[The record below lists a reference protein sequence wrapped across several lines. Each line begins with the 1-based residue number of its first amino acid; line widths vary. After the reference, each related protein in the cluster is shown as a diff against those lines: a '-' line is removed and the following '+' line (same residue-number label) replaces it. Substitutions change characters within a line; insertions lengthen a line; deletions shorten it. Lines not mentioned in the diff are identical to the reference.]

1 MYAERANNMKTKFSH
16 FELSKISRSKNEAVD
31 GLAKITF
38 GETPN
43 DEGIETELHS
53 PMHSIQPRR

>member
-1 MYAERANNMKTKFSH
+1 MKTKFFH

-31 GLAKITF
+31 GLAKITS

-43 DEGIETELHS
+43 DEGIEIELHS
-53 PMHSIQPRR
+53 PMHSI